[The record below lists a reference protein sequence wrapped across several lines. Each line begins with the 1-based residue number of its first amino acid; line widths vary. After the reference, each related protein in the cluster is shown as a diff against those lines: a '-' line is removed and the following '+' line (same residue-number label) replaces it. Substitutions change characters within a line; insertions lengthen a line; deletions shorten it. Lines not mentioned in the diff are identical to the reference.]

1 MLPSHAFRYIL
12 MILANTVFR
21 LQVIKVGSFHEYLSQ
36 RSQRRRRSFNPI
48 YICLCMYLSITS
60 KPDLMKANIHCL
72 PRCPSYHFQN
82 PPDQGQGCHPADNV
96 LVMKMMMIEIGNLLP
111 ITPPMI
117 MVIIMIIMTTTVR
130 TTTSTIMMVTK
141 IEVST

>member
-1 MLPSHAFRYIL
+1 MQCYLRMHLDIL
-12 MILANTVFR
+12 MILVNTVFR
-21 LQVIKVGSFHEYLSQ
+21 LQVIKVVSFHEYLSQ

-72 PRCPSYHFQN
+72 PRCPSYHFHH
-82 PPDQGQGCHPADNV
+82 PPDQDQGCYLADN
-96 LVMKMMMIEIGNLLP
+96 LLMMIEVGNLLP

-117 MVIIMIIMTTTVR
+117 MVIIIIIMTTTMR
-130 TTTSTIMMVTK
+130 TTTVCA
-141 IEVST
+141 V

>member
-1 MLPSHAFRYIL
+1 MQCYLRMHLDIL
-12 MILANTVFR
+12 MILVNTVFG

-82 PPDQGQGCHPADNV
+82 PPPDQGQGCHPADNV
-96 LVMKMMMIEIGNLLP
+96 LVMKMMMIEVGNLLP

-117 MVIIMIIMTTTVR
+117 MVIIMIIMTTT
-130 TTTSTIMMVTK
+130 IMMVTM
-141 IEVST
+141 IEAGT